1 MFKPQSS
8 KNIALLAMRSP
19 VQTVRPKTYVGDKK
33 VMLRSQSVTPCQSVE
48 AVFNLQGVRMR
59 GKLETLPIGIYL
71 VRYTD
76 GRVRRVL
83 R

>member
-1 MFKPQSS
+1 
-8 KNIALLAMRSP
+8 
-19 VQTVRPKTYVGDKK
+19 
-33 VMLRSQSVTPCQSVE
+33 MLRSQSVTPCQSVE